1 MPAPAA
7 ADSVT
12 VRDRAG
18 DLVITL
24 DDLKK
29 FHGQDFFNGLAM
41 ALKIMQIATA
51 TLGGGRPFDRRKLRL
66 VLGLSPPGVLDGF
79 EYITRAISDRRVI
92 IDPEAGPGVE
102 SANGRYYFEIHY
114 EGRKVAV
121 TLKDGIVPAGYTE
134 FARRGFL
141 GLLNPDETKT
151 WSAGKARIAEAVMT
165 RPADQ
170 VFDVSPIRPA

>member
-1 MPAPAA
+1 MEAAA

-51 TLGGGRPFDRRKLRL
+51 TLGGGQPFERRKLRL

-92 IDPEAGPGVE
+92 IDPEAGPGPE
-102 SANGRYYFEIHY
+102 SANGRYYFEVHY
-114 EGRKVAV
+114 LGRKVAV
-121 TLKDGIVPAGYTE
+121 TLKQGIVPAGYTE

-141 GLLNPDETKT
+141 GLLDPAEMKT
-151 WSAGKARIAEAVMT
+151 WSEGKARIAQAVLT

-170 VFDVSPIRPA
+170 VFDVSAVTAV